1 MEEEQNI
8 TKIPEWRQK
17 HKWDTDKVV
26 PEGWKLGKDP
36 AQGVE
41 DVIIV
46 CSECFLIL
54 HDSTY

>member
-26 PEGWKLGKDP
+26 PEGWKLGKDA
-36 AQGVE
+36 AQG
-41 DVIIV
+41 V